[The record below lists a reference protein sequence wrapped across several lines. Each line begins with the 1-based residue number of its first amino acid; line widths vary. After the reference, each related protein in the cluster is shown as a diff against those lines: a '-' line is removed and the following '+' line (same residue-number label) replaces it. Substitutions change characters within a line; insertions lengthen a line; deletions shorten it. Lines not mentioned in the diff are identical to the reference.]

1 MLVINNHYFYKKQFL
16 SKWLRNNLKKIY
28 NLYNNIEYKYI
39 LILYFI

>member
-1 MLVINNHYFYKKQFL
+1 MLVIKTIL